1 MPNFHYRAYDARGGL
16 ALGRI
21 EANSSNAASEALWAQ
36 GLTAFQLKNLDQG
49 ETRWWQLEVLG
60 GGARRRGDL
69 TSFTREFATLAVSGI
84 PLDDC
89 LRILSDQA
97 TSRGVRTLVSD
108 LRQQVLNGRTL
119 SDALKQ
125 RPEVFPEEYLSI
137 VRAGET
143 SGAMGKVFE
152 ELAALLERRQEVRGK
167 IQSALVYPCILLGLS
182 AISLAVIIGV
192 LIPSVAPIFAQSGK
206 PLPPAVQILL
216 GMRRRWPEVSLGLAG
231 ILAVGAWVIFVTLR
245 RPAMRLRFDGFRLRL
260 PIIGALALHQETA
273 RFARTLGTLL
283 RAGVP
288 LLQAASSARAA
299 TTNRHF
305 AACLERAIAL
315 VREGA
320 SLGFALSSEV
330 AMPLVALRMIA
341 IGEEAGR
348 LDQMLLTTAATF
360 EQQTQRSIDRFMT
373 LLTPLLT
380 SGIAVIVGSLILTVM
395 NAIFSIN
402 DMAAR

>member
-1 MPNFHYRAYDARGGL
+1 MPSFQYRAYDARGGL

-36 GLTAFQLKNLDQG
+36 GLTAFQLKNLAQG
-49 ETRWWQLEVLG
+49 EARWWQREVFTR
-60 GGARRRGDL
+60 GARRADL
-69 TSFTREFATLAVSGI
+69 TSFTREFATLAGADI

-97 TSRGVRTLVSD
+97 TSSGVRTLVTD

-152 ELAALLERRQEVRGK
+152 ELAALLERRQEVRAK

-182 AISLAVIIGV
+182 AMSLAVIIGV
-192 LIPSVAPIFAQSGK
+192 LIPSIAPIFVQSGK
-206 PLPPAVQILL
+206 PLPAAVQLL
-216 GMRRRWPEVSLGLAG
+216 LNVQNWWPEISLGVAG
-231 ILAVGAWVIFVTLR
+231 FLTAGAWATFVALR
-245 RPAMRLRFDGFRLRL
+245 RPATRLRFDAFRLRL

-273 RFARTLGTLL
+273 RFSRTLGTLL

-288 LLQAASSARAA
+288 LLQAASSAHAA

-305 AACLERAIAL
+305 AACLQRAIAL

-320 SLGFALSSEV
+320 SLGSALSSEV
-330 AMPLVALRMIA
+330 ALPPVALRMIA

-380 SGIAVIVGSLILTVM
+380 SGIAVIVGSLILAVM